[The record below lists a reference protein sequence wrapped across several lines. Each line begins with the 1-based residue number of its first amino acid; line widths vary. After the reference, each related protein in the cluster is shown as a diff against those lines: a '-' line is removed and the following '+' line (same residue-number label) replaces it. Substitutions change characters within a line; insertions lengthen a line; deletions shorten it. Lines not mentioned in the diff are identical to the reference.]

1 MLVFECQPVIYKS
14 SCMFRKFWYELFQ
27 KGRSLKFCWEV
38 ICFVYAPTLTPNS
51 VTSLPPPQPTITTT
65 SAYSCSS
72 LLNLLDRPQTPLLP
86 HLFLPALHLLLRLL
100 ILLGMPPFS
109 VVFLPLR
116 AVKNIKWSIKHKQ
129 FASLAVFP
137 QQGSWKFQEE
147 TDRQTDRLS
156 LSRPPA
162 ESLTTD
168 QKEKM
173 GQASVLLA
181 LITQQSLNK
190 ATSAQ
195 LPILLLLLL
204 LLSPFSVSSTTFSSV
219 VHPPSHQ
226 WILKIC
232 ILRALSWKNTKHTE

>member
-1 MLVFECQPVIYKS
+1 MHVSEILIWTFSEGAELKVLLGSDLFCLRPHTDS
-14 SCMFRKFWYELFQ
+14 KFSHF
-27 KGRSLKFCWEV
+27 
-38 ICFVYAPTLTPNS
+38 
-51 VTSLPPPQPTITTT
+51 PPSPSTHHHHHL
-65 SAYSCSS
+65 SCSS

-232 ILRALSWKNTKHTE
+232 ILRALSWKNIKHTE